1 MLIAESLS
9 GMAARAADLL
19 LAHQWKVWF
28 WGDSIGLEGLLDAT
42 ELTGAPK
49 YAAYVHGL
57 LKGWIAREQYRSEFD
72 YTAPGV
78 ALVRMFEQTRD
89 VTLLEAARR
98 HAAYLLGFRRTNG
111 GAYLRYENAALE
123 LLPELPPDHPG
134 VSARNGREVENGG
147 PCVFVDCVHF
157 DGPFFAKLYQV
168 TREDVFLEH
177 ALENIYSQIE
187 LLYDPGERLFHHFWI
202 ERTGRPNGVLWARGN
217 GWGFLGVALTLEA
230 LSPRAPGAAQLTS
243 LLRDGV
249 ARLAELQDASGA
261 WHTILTDPDSYLE
274 TSTAAFFTDII
285 CRAMELNVVP
295 VDEFAPTAHAAMRYL
310 LSQVREDGALENVSY
325 ETFPSTR
332 PEHYRSM
339 PRGAVVPWGQGPLLT
354 AIRSYSRVFGQED
367 VAR

>member
-28 WGDSIGLEGLLDAT
+28 WGDSIGLEGLLDAA
-42 ELTGAPK
+42 ELTGEPK

-57 LKGWIAREQYRSEFD
+57 LKGWIAREEYRSEFD

-78 ALVRMFEQTRD
+78 ALIRVFEQTRD
-89 VTLLEAARR
+89 AALLEAARR
-98 HAAYLLGFRRTNG
+98 HAAYLLGFRRIKG

-123 LLPELPPDHPG
+123 LLPELPSDHPG
-134 VSARNGREVENGG
+134 ACTKISSEVENGG

-168 TREDVFLEH
+168 TQENIFLEH
-177 ALENIYSQIE
+177 ALENIYSQIG
-187 LLYDPGERLFHHFWI
+187 LLYDTDERLFHHFWI
-202 ERTGRPNGVLWARGN
+202 ERTGRANGVLWARGN
-217 GWGFLGVALTLEA
+217 GWGFLGIALTLEA
-230 LSPRAPGAAQLTS
+230 LGPQAPRTAQLAG
-243 LLRDGV
+243 LLREGIV
-249 ARLAELQDASGA
+249 RLAELQDSSGA

-274 TSTAAFFTDII
+274 TSTAAFFADII
-285 CRAMELNVVP
+285 CRAMELKVVP
-295 VDEFAPTAHAAMRYL
+295 VDEFASTVHKAMRYL
-310 LSQVREDGALENVSY
+310 LSQVRQDGTLENVSY

-354 AIRSYSRVFGQED
+354 AIRSYSRVFGWED